1 MLSYDMGKRGNAS
14 RYDYLYRRIRHDI
27 AHGNILPD
35 EKLPSKRALARNLG
49 VSVITVEAA
58 YAQLIAEGYVR
69 AEERRGYFACELSPV
84 ARGGQCGG
92 KRDGQRG
99 GDHLRGIAASD
110 SIPENAIRRPSPAS
124 AGLTQFPAASS
135 ERRLA
140 SPGTSARMA
149 EGVPAF
155 ASEGGPATPAPSSES
170 AATALFPYQTWA
182 RVMRRTL
189 AEESSATLAQAALGA
204 GSPRLRRAIAAY
216 LREYRGM
223 DVPAERIVVAAGSQ
237 TLYQL
242 IIQLLGRERAFAIES
257 PGYPLLERMYDAQG
271 ARCTSVPLVAGGID
285 VAALRESGASVAHVM
300 PAHQFPT
307 GVVMSA
313 AHRRDL
319 LNWSR
324 MDAARAFSSDGP
336 RGRFI
341 IEDDYDAEFRM
352 SGRPIGAARERR
364 CGGARHLFE
373 LVHEKPRCGI
383 PHRLYG
389 PPRGP
394 RCAIRAQTGFLLEHG
409 QPTRAACPRPLHRA
423 GALRAACEPPAYP
436 CEAAAGWAGGPRA
449 RELPLRRKSRSKGST
464 GDFTSRCACAKAR
477 KTALWGHCRRRAC
490 SLPSWGEALLP
501 GRALN
506 RGSRSLR
513 STARASTSRNLSCRS
528 AARGGVLVCR
538 GLGGMLALRGA
549 RGGFL
554 FTVGMR
560 APFRR
565 SASA

>member
-84 ARGGQCGG
+84 ARGGRQGEARNRGNARTGG
-92 KRDGQRG
+92 VSGDAAGQRG
-99 GDHLRGIAASD
+99 FAFEGTAGKHAASPD
-110 SIPENAIRRPSPAS
+110 SDAAQS
-124 AGLTQFPAASS
+124 PAASPA
-135 ERRLA
+135 RRLVSLRFPA
-140 SPGTSARMA
+140 HMLGDSPFSDSA
-149 EGVPAF
+149 GDPV
-155 ASEGGPATPAPSSES
+155 TPAPSSES

-271 ARCTSVPLVAGGID
+271 ARCASIPLAAGGID
-285 VAALRESGASVAHVM
+285 VAALSESGASVAHVM

-352 SGRPIGAARERR
+352 SGRPIAPLASVDVAGRVIYLNSFTKSLGAAFRIAYMALPEDL
-364 CGGARHLFE
+364 AAQFE
-373 LVHEKPRCGI
+373 LKLGFYSNTVSPLEQLALARFIEQGHYER
-383 PHRLYG
+383 HVNRLRTHVKRLQDG
-389 PPRGP
+389 LVGRVRESSLAQEVAFEGLDRGLYFSM
-394 RCAIRAQTGFLLEHG
+394 RVRKGTQD
-409 QPTRAACPRPLHRA
+409 RVV
-423 GALRAACEPPAYP
+423 GALQ
-436 CEAAAGWAGGPRA
+436 AAGVQLAFLGKGPLAWSGAQAG
-449 RELPLRRKSRSKGST
+449 ESV
-464 GDFTSRCACAKAR
+464 F
-477 KTALWGHCRRRAC
+477 
-490 SLPSWGEALLP
+490 
-501 GRALN
+501 ALN
-506 RGSRSLR
+506 CESL
-513 STARASTSRNLSCRS
+513 NIEEL
-528 AARGGVLVCR
+528 VL
-538 GLGGMLALRGA
+538 
-549 RGGFL
+549 
-554 FTVGMR
+554 
-560 APFRR
+560 P
-565 SASA
+565 

>member
-14 RYDYLYRRIRHDI
+14 RYDYLYRCIRHDI

-84 ARGGQCGG
+84 ARGGQRGG
-92 KRDGQRG
+92 QCD

-124 AGLTQFPAASS
+124 ASLTQFPATSS

-149 EGVPAF
+149 EGVPTF
-155 ASEGGPATPAPSSES
+155 ASEGGPVTPAPSSES

-242 IIQLLGRERAFAIES
+242 IIQLLGRDRAFAIES

-271 ARCTSVPLVAGGID
+271 ARCASVPLAAGGID
-285 VAALRESGASVAHVM
+285 VAELSESGASVAHVM

-352 SGRPIGAARERR
+352 SGRPIAPLASVDVAGRVIYLNSFTKSLGAAFRIAYMALPEDLAAQFELKLGFYSNTVSPLEQLALARFIEQGHYERHVNRLRTHVKRLQDGLVGRVRESSLAQEVAFEGLDRGLYFSMR
-364 CGGARHLFE
+364 VRKGAQDRAGGALHAAGVQLAFLGRGPLAWSGAQSGESVFALNCESLNIEE
-373 LVHEKPRCGI
+373 LV
-383 PHRLYG
+383 
-389 PPRGP
+389 
-394 RCAIRAQTGFLLEHG
+394 
-409 QPTRAACPRPLHRA
+409 
-423 GALRAACEPPAYP
+423 
-436 CEAAAGWAGGPRA
+436 
-449 RELPLRRKSRSKGST
+449 LP
-464 GDFTSRCACAKAR
+464 
-477 KTALWGHCRRRAC
+477 
-490 SLPSWGEALLP
+490 
-501 GRALN
+501 
-506 RGSRSLR
+506 
-513 STARASTSRNLSCRS
+513 
-528 AARGGVLVCR
+528 
-538 GLGGMLALRGA
+538 
-549 RGGFL
+549 
-554 FTVGMR
+554 
-560 APFRR
+560 
-565 SASA
+565 